1 MRTGHDRSNRRR
13 TRRDAGGTAG
23 HPCRGTPAAPAEGL
37 PGGLVLAVRA
47 QRLLIRRRLCRPA
60 GIPALEPDPDLHDA
74 LMVKESGKHEENIV
88 IEEFEKG
95 YRMKDKVIRHAKV
108 VVSK

>member
-1 MRTGHDRSNRRR
+1 MANHLSDFCT
-13 TRRDAGGTAG
+13 TITLLTALG
-23 HPCRGTPAAPAEGL
+23 
-37 PGGLVLAVRA
+37 
-47 QRLLIRRRLCRPA
+47 
-60 GIPALEPDPDLHDA
+60 
-74 LMVKESGKHEENIV
+74 ESGEHEENIV

>member
-1 MRTGHDRSNRRR
+1 MVNSSNGEES
-13 TRRDAGGTAG
+13 TSLDTIM
-23 HPCRGTPAAPAEGL
+23 EG
-37 PGGLVLAVRA
+37 V
-47 QRLLIRRRLCRPA
+47 QLILDKVSRRLQK
-60 GIPALEPDPDLHDA
+60 LEVVTFDSVGEKFDPDLHDA
-74 LMVKESGKHEENIV
+74 LMVKESGEHEENIV